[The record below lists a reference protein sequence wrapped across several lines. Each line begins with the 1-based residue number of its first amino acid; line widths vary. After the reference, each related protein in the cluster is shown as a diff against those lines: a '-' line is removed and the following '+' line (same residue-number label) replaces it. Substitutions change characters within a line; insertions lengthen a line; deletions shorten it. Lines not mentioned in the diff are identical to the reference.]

1 MSETEID
8 EEEEGR
14 VKKKGLS
21 GKKLVLFILLPL
33 LLLGGGGAG
42 AYFFLFASG
51 GDHGEEAPAEDH
63 AAAEEEDIAG
73 DPVFYELPEML
84 INLNSRGAK
93 KNSFLKL
100 RLTLELRDPLA
111 VPELEKVLPRVL
123 DNFNTFLRELR
134 IEELQGTSAVY
145 RIKEELLIRINGAVR
160 PIKVYDVLFN
170 EMLIQ

>member
-1 MSETEID
+1 MSETDI
-8 EEEEGR
+8 EEEDGR

-42 AYFFLFASG
+42 AYFFLFAGSSEQ
-51 GDHGEEAPAEDH
+51 GEEAAAEDK
-63 AAAEEEDIAG
+63 AAEEEDIAG
-73 DPVFYELPEML
+73 EPVFYELPEML

-100 RLTLELRDPLA
+100 RLTLELRDPQA

-134 IEELQGTSAVY
+134 IEELRGTAAVY
-145 RIKEELLIRINGAVR
+145 RIKEELLIRINDAVR
-160 PIKVYDVLFN
+160 PIRVYDVLFN

>member
-1 MSETEID
+1 MSETDID

-42 AYFFLFASG
+42 AYFFLFAG
-51 GDHGEEAPAEDH
+51 GSEHGEEAAAEDK
-63 AAAEEEDIAG
+63 AAEEEDIAG
-73 DPVFYELPEML
+73 EPVFYELPEML

-100 RLTLELRDPLA
+100 RLTLELRDPQA

-134 IEELQGTSAVY
+134 IEELQGTAAVY
-145 RIKEELLIRINGAVR
+145 RIKEELLIRINDAVR
-160 PIKVYDVLFN
+160 PIRVYDVLFN